1 MGLSFGLGLPPALS
15 KGVGVW
21 ILATHF
27 WRDLGRWDDNAVWR
41 D

>member
-1 MGLSFGLGLPPALS
+1 MATPAQIVTLF